1 MSYCSKYRTHLK
13 FFLWVMPDEPQISF
27 CQDLEGFQCQISV
40 KVNGCPVAQNIIC
53 VSNFFWAMPNEPQIT
68 FRQALEVFQGQIS
81 VKVKGCHVAQNI
93 IPGSI
98 FFWAMP
104 NEP

>member
-1 MSYCSKYRTHLK
+1 MGVLLLKISYVSQI
-13 FFLWVMPDEPQISF
+13 FL
-27 CQDLEGFQCQISV
+27 
-40 KVNGCPVAQNIIC
+40 
-53 VSNFFWAMPNEPQIT
+53 WAMPNEPQIT